1 MERKQRQ
8 AQEEIER
15 KHRAMAREINEKQ
28 EISSFFANDTI
39 DESNENQN
47 DDNLYEEKRMHCR
60 EKNGCSITIPHDILK
75 K

>member
-1 MERKQRQ
+1 
-8 AQEEIER
+8 
-15 KHRAMAREINEKQ
+15 MAREINEKQ

-60 EKNGCSITIPHDILK
+60 EKTAVLLLSHMTFLKMKILLH
-75 K
+75 